1 MPLLCSAVATDTA
14 NTAPR
19 YMCHPF
25 GCTPELMKRGHW
37 PKKMTHMS
45 SLILRK
51 TNSRPRRRKKDDFQV
66 PTHGI
71 VDNGHPEGPFCVS
84 ANARRPNE
92 TLRGFFFMT
101 NALVAGF
108 KSQVKYS
115 TSCFKGVASRG
126 PPLCAGA

>member
-51 TNSRPRRRKKDDFQV
+51 TNSLPEPRKKDESQV

-71 VDNGHPEGPFCVS
+71 VNNGHPEGPVCPVCVS

-92 TLRGFFFMT
+92 TLRGVFHDKCT
-101 NALVAGF
+101 
-108 KSQVKYS
+108 
-115 TSCFKGVASRG
+115 R
-126 PPLCAGA
+126 